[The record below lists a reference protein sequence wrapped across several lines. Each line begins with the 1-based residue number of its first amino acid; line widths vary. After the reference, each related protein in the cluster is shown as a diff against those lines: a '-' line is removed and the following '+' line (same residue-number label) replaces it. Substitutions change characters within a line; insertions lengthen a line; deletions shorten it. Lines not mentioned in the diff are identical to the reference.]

1 MIFKQMRQ
9 VELIL
14 QRTFNYDVLFCGYK
28 LLDVKMPGIVF
39 KACAVAFLF
48 K

>member
-1 MIFKQMRQ
+1 MIFKHMRE

-14 QRTFNYDVLFCGYK
+14 QRTYNFEVLLCGYK
-28 LLDVKMPGIVF
+28 LAEIKMPGIVF